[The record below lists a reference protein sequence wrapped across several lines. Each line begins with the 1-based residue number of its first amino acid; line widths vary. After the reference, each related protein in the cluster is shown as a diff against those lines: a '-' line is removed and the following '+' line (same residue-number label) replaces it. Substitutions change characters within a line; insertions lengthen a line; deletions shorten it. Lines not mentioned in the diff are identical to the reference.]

1 MFDFLVDKHLFLIYN
16 AITEQMF
23 RTYERNRESKGYEG
37 MKVQKELR
45 EMNDR
50 ELRSYRRALRLR
62 RERRRKAAVLAIS
75 GFAAFCIIM
84 VFSLSYGALRS
95 NASSGFKY
103 YTSIT
108 VEAGENL
115 WDIAD
120 EYIDYYVYRDKNSY
134 ISEVRSINH
143 LDENGTIAAGQIL
156 VVPYY
161 STEFVY

>member
-1 MFDFLVDKHLFLIYN
+1 
-16 AITEQMF
+16 
-23 RTYERNRESKGYEG
+23 
-37 MKVQKELR
+37 
-45 EMNDR
+45 MNDR

-120 EYIDYYVYRDKNSY
+120 EYIDYNVYRDKNSY